1 MFQYFGGFLCCG
13 PIHVD
18 GEHAVSDLH
27 VNEVNEKPARAP
39 SKSFCA
45 VPTTVTDSI
54 PHPSHSLTLA
64 FVSISLEFSREF
76 HLRDI
81 DHTFQNSITFH
92 LEIPMDASF
101 GEGGRL
107 SRREEEEKGKE
118 GDRGAIM

>member
-1 MFQYFGGFLCCG
+1 MFQYFGGFLCCR

-18 GEHAVSDLH
+18 GERAGSDLH

-39 SKSFCA
+39 GRPASVQFPPQSLT
-45 VPTTVTDSI
+45 P
-54 PHPSHSLTLA
+54 PSLSLTLA
-64 FVSISLEFSREF
+64 FISISLKFSREF
-76 HLRDI
+76 HLPVI

-101 GEGGRL
+101 GGDGL
-107 SRREEEEKGKE
+107 SRREEERGKE